1 MDKHQWNL
9 PGMRGRAPEYRCE
22 TDVSEGLEA
31 VALAEMRARLGRL
44 ARFSST
50 VAEGAGVV
58 AFTYDGDLR
67 ILLKLQ
73 TVQAVYLLEHFA
85 VARPK
90 ALLGDQHF
98 RRLLALC
105 ETVLSLH
112 PGGTCKTLVIN
123 AAGSDSS
130 VMVRLKN
137 ELAQRLGLSA
147 GADEGDL
154 LLRLRPTPTH
164 AQAGDG
170 GGWDALV
177 RLTPRPL
184 ATRAW
189 RVCNYEGALN
199 GAVAHAIVRLTRPD
213 ARDAFLN
220 IACGSGTLLIERLAA
235 GPARQV
241 IGCDIDPR
249 ALACAQ
255 RNIDAAGATGRVAL
269 CSADARALPL
279 PDHSADALCADLPFG
294 HLVGS
299 HADNV
304 HSYPLI
310 LREAA
315 RIARPGAR
323 FGLITHEARLM
334 EQLLADTGNPWRV
347 QQVLRVELGGL
358 HPRIFVLTRREK
370 DV

>member
-1 MDKHQWNL
+1 MDKHPWNL
-9 PGMRGRAPEYRCE
+9 PGAHQRAPEYRCE

-31 VALAEMRARLGRL
+31 VALAEMRARLGRQ
-44 ARFSST
+44 ARFG
-50 VAEGAGVV
+50 AAAADGAGVV
-58 AFTYDGDLR
+58 AFTYSGDLR
-67 ILLKLQ
+67 NLFKLQ
-73 TVQAVYLLEHFA
+73 TVQTVYLLEHFA

-98 RRLLALC
+98 RRLLALLQ
-105 ETVLSLH
+105 TVLSLH
-112 PGGTCKTLVIN
+112 PGGACKTLVIN

-154 LLRLRPTPTH
+154 LLRLRP
-164 AQAGDG
+164 AQSHDRAGE

-199 GAVAHAIVRLTRPD
+199 GAVAHAIIRLIRPD

-255 RNIDAAGATGRVAL
+255 RNINAAGAAGRVAL
-269 CSADARALPL
+269 CTSDGRALPL
-279 PDHSADALCADLPFG
+279 PDRSMDALCADLPFG

-304 HSYPLI
+304 RTYPLI

-315 RIARPGAR
+315 RVARPGAR

-334 EQLLADTGNPWRV
+334 EQLLADEQSPWRI

-358 HPRIFVLTRREK
+358 HPRIFVLQK
-370 DV
+370 G